1 MPRALN
7 DQLRHEF
14 NNILVPL
21 LLNSS
26 GRLGAAV
33 SAYLA
38 IRRSGTSPRRERA
51 NQASASQA
59 WSQRSRSIC
68 RVA

>member
-1 MPRALN
+1 LIARGGMGQRRTQ
-7 DQLRHEF
+7 DGG
-14 NNILVPL
+14 
-21 LLNSS
+21 S
-26 GRLGAAV
+26 G
-33 SAYLA
+33 
-38 IRRSGTSPRRERA
+38 RERA